1 LKKKGKFFESISAFG
16 HKYAI
21 SLESIISSKD
31 NSKIRLFNI
40 DVKGAESFNKYRI
53 QANFVG
59 IMIENIQELKN
70 RLEKRNTEK
79 SEEVTKRI
87 NQSEEEIRFIQN
99 SGLFTYILINK
110 DRKDFLFNGIR
121 LASKLYGLEIPE

>member
-1 LKKKGKFFESISAFG
+1 MKKKGKFFESISAFG